1 MEILGIQLMRY
12 RRMNRYTKCH
22 ICGIVTGVIDEVDYV
37 EGKLYFCA
45 NCLIK
50 TMSGDYI
57 GDVDNELPKV

>member
-1 MEILGIQLMRY
+1 
-12 RRMNRYTKCH
+12 MNRYTKCH